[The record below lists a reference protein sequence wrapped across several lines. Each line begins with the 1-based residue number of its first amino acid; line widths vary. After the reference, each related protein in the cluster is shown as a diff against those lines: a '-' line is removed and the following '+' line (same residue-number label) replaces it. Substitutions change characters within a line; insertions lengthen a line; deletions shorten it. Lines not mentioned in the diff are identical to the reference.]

1 MMRHAEIE
9 KFCLALKAAT
19 LVVQWG
25 DSRVFK
31 VGGKVFA
38 LLSAIT
44 EKPHQ
49 LWFKVTEDSF
59 EILTQDPLI
68 LQAPYFAKRK
78 WVCVTRL
85 GTLTAKE
92 MKAYL
97 TRSHALV
104 AAGLPK
110 KARTELGLKDI
121 VTGVA
126 ATAE

>member
-1 MMRHAEIE
+1 MRHAEVE
-9 KFCLALKAAT
+9 KFCLSLKGAT

-38 LLSAIT
+38 LLSPIT

-78 WVCVTRL
+78 WVCVTKL

-110 KARTELGLKDI
+110 KMQAELGLKPILSSPADP
-121 VTGVA
+121 A
-126 ATAE
+126 

>member
-1 MMRHAEIE
+1 MRHAEVE
-9 KFCLALKAAT
+9 KFCLSLPAAT

-68 LQAPYFAKRK
+68 LQAPYFSKRK

-85 GTLTAKE
+85 GALTAKE

-110 KARTELGLKDI
+110 KVQAALGVKPIMSSPADP
-121 VTGVA
+121 A
-126 ATAE
+126 